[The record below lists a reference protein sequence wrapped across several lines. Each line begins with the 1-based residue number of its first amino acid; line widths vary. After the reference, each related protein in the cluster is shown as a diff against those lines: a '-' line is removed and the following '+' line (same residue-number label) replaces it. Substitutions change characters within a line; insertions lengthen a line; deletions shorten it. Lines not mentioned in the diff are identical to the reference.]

1 MNTSSQIQAHFVDI
15 FNRKIFPAIITIA
28 DGKIKNISPCEA
40 APAQYILPG
49 FIDAHIHI
57 ESSMLTP
64 PYFAQAALP
73 HGTVATISDPHEIAN
88 VCGLDGVL
96 YMLEAAKYAPLKF
109 HFGAPSCVPATS
121 FETAG
126 ATLNANDIEVLMKRE
141 DIYYLSEVM
150 NFPAV
155 LNKEPEMMQK
165 LDIAKLYQ
173 KPIDGHA
180 PGMKQPTVKD
190 YFSAG
195 ISTDHECFTLEE
207 ALDKIAVNCKILIR
221 EGSAAKNYEA
231 LKSLLSS
238 HPQALMFCSDDLH
251 PNDLLKGHI
260 NLLVKRAIQ
269 DGFELFDVLYAACI
283 HPALHYNMNVGL
295 MKIGDA
301 ADFILVKDLKDFE
314 ILATYIN
321 GEQVAAAGEPTFSID
336 FKQTVNQFSIQ
347 DFNTED
353 LKIKTSKPDGSI
365 DCAVIEALNGQLI
378 TRKLIASLR
387 VKDGVVLP
395 SIEKDILKIVV
406 VNRYQKAP
414 AMKAL
419 IKNFG
424 LQSAAIAS
432 TVAHDSHNIV
442 AVGSDDKF
450 LEKAINALIECKGGI
465 VYADANEVS
474 VLPLE
479 VGGLMTNQSATI
491 AGQAYENL
499 TQKAKANGCKLH
511 APFMTLS
518 FMALPVIPQLKITDL
533 GLFDTAVFN
542 FTDLLL

>member
-1 MNTSSQIQAHFVDI
+1 MNPSNQIQAQFVDI
-15 FNRKIFPAIITIA
+15 FKRNIFPAVITIVN
-28 DGKIKNISPCEA
+28 GKIENISPCES
-40 APAQYILPG
+40 APPQYILPG

-64 PYFAQAALP
+64 PYFAQTALP

-88 VCGLDGVL
+88 VCGLDGVF
-96 YMLEAAKYAPLKF
+96 YMLDAAKNAPLKF

-126 ATLNANDIEVLMKRE
+126 ATLDANDIEVLMQRK
-141 DIYYLSEVM
+141 DIFYLSEVM

-155 LNKEPEMMQK
+155 LNRDPEMMQK
-165 LDIAKLYQ
+165 LDIAKHYQ

-180 PGMKQPTVKD
+180 PGMKYPDVKD

-207 ALDKIAVNCKILIR
+207 ALDKIAVGCKILIR

-231 LKSLLSS
+231 LKSLFTS
-238 HPQALMFCSDDLH
+238 HPQSLMFCSDDLH
-251 PNDLLKGHI
+251 PDDLVKGHI

-283 HPALHYNMNVGL
+283 HPVLHYKMNVGL
-295 MKIGDA
+295 MRIGDA
-301 ADFILVKDLKDFE
+301 ADFILIKDLKNFE
-314 ILATYIN
+314 VLATYLN
-321 GEQVAAAGEPTFSID
+321 GEQVAAAGKATFPID
-336 FKQTVNQFSIQ
+336 FKLTINQFSIQ
-347 DFNTED
+347 HFNKED

-365 DCAVIEALNGQLI
+365 DCAVIEALDGQLI
-378 TRKLIASLR
+378 TRKYIATLM

-395 SIEKDILKIVV
+395 SIEKDIQKIVV
-406 VNRYQKAP
+406 VNRYQPAP
-414 AMKAL
+414 SMVGL

-442 AVGSDDKF
+442 AVGSDDSY
-450 LEKAINALIECKGGI
+450 LEKAINTLIETQGGI
-465 VYADANEVS
+465 VYADEKEVT

-479 VGGLMTNQSATI
+479 VAGLMTNQSATT
-491 AGQAYENL
+491 AGKAYENL
-499 TQKAKANGCKLH
+499 TQKAKANGCPLH

-533 GLFDTAVFN
+533 GLFDTSLFG

>member
-28 DGKIKNISPCEA
+28 DGKIENISPCETA
-40 APAQYILPG
+40 SPQYILPG

-96 YMLEAAKYAPLKF
+96 YMLEAAKNAPLKF

-141 DIYYLSEVM
+141 DIFYLSEVM

-155 LNKEPEMMQK
+155 LSRDAEMMQK
-165 LDIAKLYQ
+165 LDIAKQYQ

-180 PGMKQPTVKD
+180 PGMKYPTVKD
-190 YFSAG
+190 YFAAG
-195 ISTDHECFTLEE
+195 ISTDHECFSLEE
-207 ALDKIAVNCKILIR
+207 ALDKIAVGCKILIR
-221 EGSAAKNYEA
+221 EGSAAKNFEA
-231 LKSLLSS
+231 LKPLFNT

-251 PNDLLKGHI
+251 PDDLLKGHI
-260 NLLVKRAIQ
+260 NLLAKRAIQ
-269 DGFELFDVLYAACI
+269 DGFELFDVLFAACI

-295 MKIGDA
+295 MRIGDA
-301 ADFILVKDLKDFE
+301 ADFILVRDLKDFE
-314 ILATYIN
+314 VLATYIK
-321 GEQVAAAGEPTFSID
+321 GEQVAAAGEATFSID
-336 FKQTVNQFSIQ
+336 FKQTINQFSIQ
-347 DFNTED
+347 HFNTED

-365 DCAVIEALNGQLI
+365 DCAVIEALDGQLI
-378 TRKLIASLR
+378 TRKIIASLK

-395 SIEKDILKIVV
+395 SIEKDILKIIV
-406 VNRYQKAP
+406 VNRYQTAP
-414 AMKAL
+414 AMVAF

-424 LQSAAIAS
+424 LRSAAIAS

-442 AVGSDDKF
+442 AVGSDDEY
-450 LEKAINALIECKGGI
+450 LEKAINALIETQGGI
-465 VYADANEVS
+465 VYADAKEVA

-479 VGGLMTNQSATI
+479 VAGLMTNQSAAT
-491 AGQAYENL
+491 AGQAYEKL
-499 TQKAKANGCKLH
+499 TQKAKANGCSLH

-533 GLFDTAVFN
+533 GLFDTSVFN